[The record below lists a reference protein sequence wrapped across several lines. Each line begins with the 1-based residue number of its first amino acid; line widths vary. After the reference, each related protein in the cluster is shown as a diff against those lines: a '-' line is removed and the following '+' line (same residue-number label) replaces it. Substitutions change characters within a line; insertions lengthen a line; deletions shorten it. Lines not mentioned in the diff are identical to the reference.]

1 MGNSELTH
9 YQSKSL
15 GLILLA
21 THLKRKGKRE
31 EVYQIVEKITIATS
45 RLNQG
50 MARSSQHMKPT

>member
-1 MGNSELTH
+1 MGDSELTH

-31 EVYQIVEKITIATS
+31 EVYQIVEITIATS